1 MNDEQ
6 DGVTHDCRPRFTE
19 ESVENNSRER
29 EMNPDEEEFTAE
41 LQRLQNL
48 PIQPGRVSMPMLE
61 EFRHFPYAQNVVM
74 SVGRLDEVLM
84 EFLEVYANIKASTL
98 KQWHRQNVLH
108 YRALL
113 SLAVY
118 ESFTAEEARGSMEEF
133 IQQYEEKS
141 EGGKTGNHEDP
152 LGNTLI
158 ESARKLSGTGKPKKP
173 KNPRSQRR

>member
-1 MNDEQ
+1 
-6 DGVTHDCRPRFTE
+6 
-19 ESVENNSRER
+19 
-29 EMNPDEEEFTAE
+29 
-41 LQRLQNL
+41 
-48 PIQPGRVSMPMLE
+48 
-61 EFRHFPYAQNVVM
+61 M

-84 EFLEVYANIKASTL
+84 EFLEVYTKIKAPTL
-98 KQWHRQNVLH
+98 NQWQRQNVLH

-118 ESFTAEEARGSMEEF
+118 ESFTAEEARGCIEEF

-158 ESARKLSGTGKPKKP
+158 ESARKLAGLVSQRNQ